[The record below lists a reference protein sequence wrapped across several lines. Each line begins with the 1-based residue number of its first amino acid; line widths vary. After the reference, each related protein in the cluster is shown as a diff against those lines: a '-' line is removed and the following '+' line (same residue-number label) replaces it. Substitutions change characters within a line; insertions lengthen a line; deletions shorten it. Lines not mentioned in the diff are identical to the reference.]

1 MGVFANRPWGRYLG
15 YMSRVTLTDAQW
27 ERLRP
32 LLPPQ
37 KPRTGRPAK
46 DHRRILAGILWIA
59 RTGAP
64 WRDLPPRFGPWQT
77 VATRFYRWHAAGIW
91 DALLAALQRH
101 ADVAGELDW
110 SVYFVDG
117 TTIRA
122 HQHAAGARSGDP
134 EAEALG
140 RGRGGFSTKVH
151 LRVESG
157 GRPMTLLLTLGQR
170 HEASV
175 FEALMAQG
183 TVKRTGSGRPRLRP
197 RRVVGD
203 KGYSS
208 GKIRR
213 YARRRRIAVTIPR
226 KRNERRRGPFD
237 RAAYRARNRVERLI
251 GRCKQF
257 RRLATRYEKR
267 GEHYRAMW
275 VIAAILLWL

>member
-1 MGVFANRPWGRYLG
+1 MNRRE
-15 YMSRVTLTDAQW
+15 LTDVQW

-37 KPRTGRPAK
+37 KAWTGRPAK
-46 DHRRILAGILWIA
+46 DHRLILNGILWID

-64 WRDLPPRFGPWQT
+64 WRDLPERYGPWQT
-77 VATRFYRWHAAGIW
+77 VATRFYRWRAAGVW
-91 DALLAALQRH
+91 DRVLAALQQR
-101 ADVAGELDW
+101 ADAVGRIDW
-110 SVYFVDG
+110 EVHYVDG
-117 TTIRA
+117 TIVRA
-122 HQHAAGARSGDP
+122 HQHAAGARDSGP
-134 EAEALG
+134 REEALG

-151 LRVESG
+151 LRAEG
-157 GRPMTLLLTLGQR
+157 GGKPLALLLTPGQR
-170 HEASV
+170 HEATA
-175 FEALMAQG
+175 FEALMEQG
-183 TVKRTGSGRPRLRP
+183 AVKRGGRGRPRRRP

-208 GKIRR
+208 GTIRR
-213 YARRRRIAVTIPR
+213 YARRRGINVTIPR

-237 RAAYRARNRVERLI
+237 RAAYRARNLVERLI

-267 GEHYRAMW
+267 AENYRAMW